1 MPSYTFEIEDTHGT
15 WAEVTLS
22 GGNAAQA
29 RWTVYTWLQLIQAPL
44 VGAFDVR
51 LVAASCE

>member
-1 MPSYTFEIEDTHGT
+1 MPSYRFEVEDERGT
-15 WAEVTLS
+15 WAEVHVS
-22 GGNAAQA
+22 GGNASQA
-29 RWTVYTWLQLIQAPL
+29 REQVHLWLLLIEAPL